1 MIKPAACLPI
11 SACRCC
17 GGTDLASV
25 FDMGLMPPSDGFS
38 RSAAEPDATY
48 PLEVLM
54 CEGCGL
60 AQLRHTVAP
69 DALFGDDYFYFS
81 SYTQTVLDNAR
92 NNVEA
97 ALARFEP
104 GPDALV
110 VELASNDG
118 YLLKQVATRGFRV
131 LGIDPAPHPVE
142 AARAAGVE
150 TIHAFFTEA
159 LAAELEAEGR
169 QAALVFASNVLAHVA
184 DTQDFVRGI
193 RRLLRP
199 DGTAIIEAPYLRDLI
214 EHLEFDTIYH
224 EHLCYFSVTALRGL
238 FARQGLHVNDVERIP
253 IHGGSLRI
261 FVQKRDAPS
270 ERMLKMVEEER
281 ETGLDRPDA
290 FQAFAARVSA
300 VGQELRDLLRRLKA
314 EGKRVAGYGA
324 AAKGTILLNF
334 FRIGADD
341 LIWIA
346 DKNPHKH
353 GLYVPGVKVP
363 VVGTDRI
370 EADAPDYLLILPW
383 NHREEIMRQQ
393 AGFARRSGRFI
404 IPIPR
409 PRIVGEE
416 GAQGA

>member
-1 MIKPAACLPI
+1 MIKAAACLPI
-11 SACRCC
+11 TACRCC
-17 GGTDLASV
+17 GGTELAGV

-38 RSAAEPDATY
+38 RSAAAPDATY

-54 CEGCGL
+54 CAGCGL

-81 SYTQTVLDNAR
+81 SYTQTVLDNAKA
-92 NNVEA
+92 NVEA
-97 ALARFEP
+97 ALARFRP
-104 GPDALV
+104 APDALV

-118 YLLKQVATRGFRV
+118 YLLKQVAARGFRV

-150 TIHAFFTEA
+150 TLHAFFTEA

-224 EHLCYFSVTALRGL
+224 EHLCYFSATALREL
-238 FARQGLHVNDVERIP
+238 FGRQGLFLNDVERIP

-270 ERMLKMVEEER
+270 ERLLAMLREER
-281 ETGLDRPDA
+281 ESGLDRPDA
-290 FQAFAARVSA
+290 FRAFARRISDM
-300 VGQELRDLLRRLKA
+300 GRELRGLLQRLKA

-324 AAKGTILLNF
+324 AAKGTILLNH

-363 VVGTDRI
+363 IVGTDRI
-370 EADAPDYLLILPW
+370 GADAPDYLLILPW
-383 NHREEIMRQQ
+383 NHRDEIMRQQ
-393 AGFARRSGRFI
+393 AEFARRGGRFI

-409 PRIVGEE
+409 PRIVGGE
-416 GAQGA
+416 GQGA

>member
-1 MIKPAACLPI
+1 MIKTAACLPI

-17 GGTDLASV
+17 GGAGLTSV

-38 RSAAEPDATY
+38 RSASTADPTY

-69 DALFGDDYFYFS
+69 EALFGDDYFYFS

-92 NNVEA
+92 SNVEA

-118 YLLKQVATRGFRV
+118 YLLKQVAARGHRV

-150 TIHAFFTEA
+150 TIHAFFSEA

-169 QAALVFASNVLAHVA
+169 QASLVFASNVLAHVA

-224 EHLCYFSVTALRGL
+224 EHLCYFSATALREL
-238 FARQGLHVNDVERIP
+238 FARQGLFLNDVERIP
-253 IHGGSLRI
+253 IHGGSLRV

-270 ERMLKMVEEER
+270 ERLLAMLREEKQ
-281 ETGLDRPDA
+281 TGLDRPGA

-300 VGQELRDLLRRLKA
+300 VGEELRGLLGRLKA

-334 FRIGADD
+334 FRIGAED
-341 LIWIA
+341 LVWIA

-353 GLYVPGVKVP
+353 GLYVPGMKVP
-363 VVGTDRI
+363 VVGPDRI

-393 AGFARRSGRFI
+393 ADFARRGGRFI
-404 IPIPR
+404 IPIPQ
-409 PRIVGEE
+409 PRIVGE
-416 GAQGA
+416 GGRAA

>member
-1 MIKPAACLPI
+1 MIKAAACQPI

-17 GGTDLASV
+17 GGTDLPSV
-25 FDMGLMPPSDGFS
+25 FDMGAMPPSDGFS
-38 RSAAEPDATY
+38 RSATEPDATY

-54 CEGCGL
+54 CAGCGL

-69 DALFGDDYFYFS
+69 DALFGDEYFYFS

-92 NNVEA
+92 SNVEA
-97 ALARFEP
+97 ALARFQP

-118 YLLKQVATRGFRV
+118 YLLKQVAAQGFRV

-142 AARAAGVE
+142 AARAAGIE
-150 TIHAFFTEA
+150 TIHAFFTES

-169 QAALVFASNVLAHVA
+169 QASLVFASNVLAHVA

-193 RRLLRP
+193 LRLLHP
-199 DGTAIIEAPYLRDLI
+199 DGTAIIEAPYLRDLV

-224 EHLCYFSVTALRGL
+224 EHLCYFSVTALREL
-238 FARQGLHVNDVERIP
+238 FARQGLFLNDVERIP

-270 ERMLKMVEEER
+270 QRVLDMLREER
-281 ETGLDRPDA
+281 DTGIDRADA
-290 FQAFAARVSA
+290 FKAFAARVSA
-300 VGQELRDLLRRLKA
+300 VGEELRDLLARLKA

-324 AAKGTILLNF
+324 AAKGTILLNH
-334 FRIGADD
+334 FRIGAESLD
-341 LIWIA
+341 WIA

-353 GLYVPGVKVP
+353 GLHVPGMKVP
-363 VVGTDRI
+363 IVGPERI

-393 AGFARRSGRFI
+393 AGFAHRGGRFI
-404 IPIPR
+404 IPIPQV
-409 PRIVGEE
+409 RIVGEE
-416 GAQGA
+416 GRRA

>member
-1 MIKPAACLPI
+1 MIKSAACLPR

-17 GGTDLASV
+17 GGADLKSV
-25 FDMGLMPPSDGFS
+25 FEMGLMPPSDGFS
-38 RSAAEPDATY
+38 RSAAAPDATY

-69 DALFGDDYFYFS
+69 EALFGDDYFYFS

-92 NNVEA
+92 SNVEA
-97 ALARFEP
+97 ALARFKP

-118 YLLKQVATRGFRV
+118 YLLKQVAAKGHRV

-224 EHLCYFSVTALRGL
+224 EHLCYFSASALREL
-238 FARQGLHVNDVERIP
+238 FARQGLFLTDVEHIP

-270 ERMLKMVEEER
+270 ERLLQMLREER
-281 ETGLDRPDA
+281 DTGLDRPDA

-300 VGQELRDLLRRLKA
+300 VGQELRDLLRRLRA

-334 FRIGADD
+334 FRIGAED
-341 LIWIA
+341 LVWIA

-353 GLYVPGVKVP
+353 GLYVPGMKVP
-363 VVGTDRI
+363 IVGPDRI
-370 EADAPDYLLILPW
+370 EADAPDYLLVLPW

-393 AGFARRSGRFI
+393 AGFARRGGRFI
-404 IPIPR
+404 IPIPQ
-409 PRIVGEE
+409 PRIVGE
-416 GAQGA
+416 GGQAA

>member
-1 MIKPAACLPI
+1 MMKPDACQPI
-11 SACRCC
+11 TACRCC
-17 GGTDLASV
+17 GGADLHGV

-48 PLEVLM
+48 PLEVLV
-54 CEGCGL
+54 CSGCGL

-69 DALFGDDYFYFS
+69 DLLFGGDYFYFS

-92 NNVEA
+92 DNVEA
-97 ALARFEP
+97 ALARFRP
-104 GPDALV
+104 GPDDLV

-118 YLLKQVATRGFRV
+118 YLLKQVAARGHRV

-142 AARAAGVE
+142 AARAAGIE
-150 TIHAFFTEA
+150 TVHAFFTEA
-159 LAAELEAEGR
+159 LAEGLEAEGR
-169 QAALVFASNVLAHVA
+169 QAALLFASNVLAHVA
-184 DTQDFVRGI
+184 DTRDFVRGI

-224 EHLCYFSVTALRGL
+224 EHLCYFSVTALREL
-238 FARQGLHVNDVERIP
+238 FARQGLHLNDVERIA
-253 IHGGSLRI
+253 IHGGSLRL
-261 FVQKRDAPS
+261 FVQKTEAPS
-270 ERMLKMVEEER
+270 DRLLGMLREER
-281 ETGLDRPDA
+281 EIGLDRPEA
-290 FQAFAARVSA
+290 FRAFAARVAA
-300 VGQELRDLLRRLKA
+300 VGEELRGLLRRLKA

-324 AAKGTILLNF
+324 AAKGTILLNH

-341 LIWIA
+341 LAWIA

-363 VVGTDRI
+363 IVGPERI
-370 EADAPDYLLILPW
+370 EADAPDHLLILPW

-393 AGFARRSGRFI
+393 AGFARRGGRFI
-404 IPIPR
+404 IPIPQVR
-409 PRIVGEE
+409 VVGGE
-416 GAQGA
+416 GGA

>member
-1 MIKPAACLPI
+1 MMRPTACQPI
-11 SACRCC
+11 TACRCC
-17 GGTDLASV
+17 GGADLHSV

-38 RSAAEPDATY
+38 RSATEPDATY
-48 PLEVLM
+48 PLEVLV
-54 CEGCGL
+54 CSGCGL

-69 DALFGDDYFYFS
+69 DLLFGGDYFYFS

-97 ALARFEP
+97 ALARFRP
-104 GPDALV
+104 APDDLV

-118 YLLKQVATRGFRV
+118 YLLKQVAARGHRV

-159 LAAELEAEGR
+159 LAEGLEAEGR
-169 QAALVFASNVLAHVA
+169 QAALLFASNVLAHVA
-184 DTQDFVRGI
+184 DTRDFVRGI

-214 EHLEFDTIYH
+214 EHLEFDTVYH
-224 EHLCYFSVTALRGL
+224 EHLCYFSATALREL
-238 FARQGLHVNDVERIP
+238 FARQGLHLNDVERIA
-253 IHGGSLRI
+253 IHGGSLRL
-261 FVQKRDAPS
+261 FVQKTEAPS
-270 ERMLKMVEEER
+270 DRLLGMLREER
-281 ETGLDRPDA
+281 EIGLDRPEA
-290 FQAFAARVSA
+290 FRAFAARVAA
-300 VGQELRDLLRRLKA
+300 VGEELRGLLRRLKA

-324 AAKGTILLNF
+324 AAKGTILLNH

-341 LIWIA
+341 LAWIV

-363 VVGTDRI
+363 IVGPERI

-393 AGFARRSGRFI
+393 AGFARRGGRFI
-404 IPIPR
+404 IPIPQVR
-409 PRIVGEE
+409 VVGGE
-416 GAQGA
+416 GGA

>member
-1 MIKPAACLPI
+1 MIKSAACLAV

-17 GGTDLASV
+17 GGADLAGV
-25 FDMGLMPPSDGFS
+25 FDMGPMPPSDGFS
-38 RSAAEPDATY
+38 RSAAAPDATY

-54 CEGCGL
+54 CAGCGL

-69 DALFGDDYFYFS
+69 EALFGDDYFYFS
-81 SYTQTVLDNAR
+81 SYTQTVLDNAK

-97 ALARFEP
+97 ALARFRL

-118 YLLKQVATRGFRV
+118 YLLKQVAARGHRV

-150 TIHAFFTEA
+150 TVHAFFTEA
-159 LAAELEAEGR
+159 LAAALEAEGR

-199 DGTAIIEAPYLRDLI
+199 DGTAIVEAPYLRDLV

-224 EHLCYFSVTALRGL
+224 EHLCYFSATSLRGL
-238 FARQGLHVNDVERIP
+238 FARQGLFLNDVERIA

-270 ERMLKMVEEER
+270 ERLLGMLREER
-281 ETGLDRPDA
+281 EAGLDRPDA
-290 FQAFAARVSA
+290 FKAFAARVA
-300 VGQELRDLLRRLKA
+300 ETGRELRGLLRRLRS

-324 AAKGTILLNF
+324 AAKGTILLNH
-334 FRIGADD
+334 FRIGAED
-341 LIWIA
+341 LVWIA

-363 VVGTDRI
+363 IVGTDRI
-370 EADAPDYLLILPW
+370 EADAPDHLLILPW

-393 AGFARRSGRFI
+393 AGFARRGGRFI

-409 PRIVGEE
+409 PRVVGEE
-416 GAQGA
+416 GLEA